1 MIILRNPFTRNTTS
15 RKSIGLIVCK
25 SIFSLFLF
33 DYFLFIQTTRDFDR
47 ETRRLESLEENAKS
61 LTRDLIKQDKSF
73 DDFSRGQ
80 LKLLHDLSGSSFIN
94 HYNQQQQQIST
105 TTIYLN

>member
-1 MIILRNPFTRNTTS
+1 MSSWNPFIRNTTS
-15 RKSIGLIVCK
+15 RKSIGLI
-25 SIFSLFLF
+25 
-33 DYFLFIQTTRDFDR
+33 TTRDFDR

-80 LKLLHDLSGSSFIN
+80 
-94 HYNQQQQQIST
+94 
-105 TTIYLN
+105 